1 LKPGQSA
8 PPVNLGSNWV
18 VYQVMEKTEANP
30 ADFDKQKK
38 SITDSL
44 LQEKRTLAFD
54 AFRTGLEE
62 RLKKD
67 GTVKVTPDK
76 LGTSSDLALPKS

>member
-1 LKPGQSA
+1 
-8 PPVNLGSNWV
+8 V

-38 SITDSL
+38 SITDTL

-54 AFRTGLEE
+54 SFRVALEE

-67 GTVKVTPDK
+67 GTVKLTPDK
-76 LGTSSDLALPKS
+76 LGTSNDFGLPKS